1 MGFGPPPASPFELDD
16 RDNSGSIVVSITI
29 PYDDDAHGGTHAIN
43 GTATVFRAPGTPR
56 TKAVVGDPQ
65 NPDHVVNIPLGTHTV
80 TVAQMA
86 SAGLTN
92 IDQIVNTQ
100 ITFI

>member
-1 MGFGPPPASPFELDD
+1 MGFGPPPTSPFELDD
-16 RDNSGSIVVSITI
+16 RDNSGTVIVSITI
-29 PYDDDAHGGTHAIN
+29 PYDDDAHAGTHAIN
-43 GTATVFRAPGTPR
+43 GTATVFRASGSPR

-65 NPDHVVNIPLGTHTV
+65 NPDHVVPIPVGTRTY

-86 SAGLTN
+86 AVGLTN